1 MDLKKDINLYK
12 NKIYTIATNIYS
24 NLTRKNNFNENNILL
39 FDTNIIDINNGINIQ
54 KCKKYNYNY
63 FIIENLYIIFNN
75 DKNKNKFIYKT
86 KILIFN
92 YIYIIKLNIKF
103 SNLKN
108 HYLKNLYFY
117 KIIKNNK
124 YNKNIK
130 LLYCNN
136 NINIYHNYYNIYKN
150 YNLEIKKCNTCYNLY
165 NIFRYKYNYIYNYNY
180 KYEKLYNLK
189 VYYGKTKYKK
199 ILFFKSILKN
209 YNNKI
214 LYII

>member
-1 MDLKKDINLYK
+1 MIFHNDENRIKL
-12 NKIYTIATNIYS
+12 IY
-24 NLTRKNNFNENNILL
+24 E
-39 FDTNIIDINNGINIQ
+39 
-54 KCKKYNYNY
+54 
-63 FIIENLYIIFNN
+63 
-75 DKNKNKFIYKT
+75 T
-86 KILIFN
+86 KILISN
-92 YIYIIKLNIKF
+92 YIYILKYIDLF
-103 SNLKN
+103 NLK
-108 HYLKNLYFY
+108 KLYFY